1 MYINKAQQ
9 YAISR
14 LIFNIEE
21 AVRSDNSKRRWEAYD
36 ALRELGIDHMFHEMP
51 YHVQDAG
58 DLEYWKARDKAIG
71 LGA

>member
-14 LIFNIEE
+14 LIFNLEE
-21 AVRSDNSKRRWEAYD
+21 AIRTDNSERRWLAYD

-51 YHVQDAG
+51 EHVQNAG
-58 DLEYWKARDKAIG
+58 DVEYWKARDKAQWGVI
-71 LGA
+71 

>member
-14 LIFNIEE
+14 FIFNIEE
-21 AVRSDNSKRRWEAYD
+21 AVRSGNSDRRWQAYD

-51 YHVQDAG
+51 QHVQDAG
-58 DLEYWKARDKAIG
+58 DAVYWKARMNAIEE
-71 LGA
+71 A